1 MYHSAKQL
9 LELCEQ
15 QKKTIY
21 QVVIEEECKTS
32 GFTPEKIY
40 SQMKEVLEVM
50 EKSSQDGLNKKT
62 SSLSGMIG
70 GDAKRVYEY
79 QKKTKT
85 LLGAIPNQAMAM
97 AFSTSEIN
105 ASMGKIVA
113 APTAG
118 ASGILP
124 AVLMSLKEHLRLK
137 EEDLIHA
144 LLVAVGIGQIIGQ
157 NATFAG
163 AEGGCQV
170 ECGSAASMAA
180 AAAVFAAGGNNEQ
193 ILHGASIALINIM
206 GLVCDPIAGLVE
218 FPCALRNASGTLN
231 ALSSADLALA
241 GVQSVIP
248 FDEVVD
254 AMYKVGKALPETLR
268 ETGLGGV
275 AATETGCSI
284 RKNLFKEGE

>member
-163 AEGGCQV
+163 AKGGCQV

>member
-50 EKSSQDGLNKKT
+50 EKSSQDGLNKKI

-275 AATETGCSI
+275 ATTETGCSI

>member
-50 EKSSQDGLNKKT
+50 EKSSQDGLNKKI

-206 GLVCDPIAGLVE
+206 GLVCDPIAELVE

>member
-32 GFTPEKIY
+32 GSTPEKIY

-50 EKSSQDGLNKKT
+50 EKSSQDGLNKKI

-79 QKKTKT
+79 QKKAKT